1 MSATLER
8 TQHIIFRKKSLGN
21 GDIEKDI
28 KKQIKK
34 GKSKALETQLTK
46 MNQTMKQFDKTQ
58 KKFKP
63 TSTQKMRNE
72 ANLLKQNV
80 KKINKNQKELNKKLA
95 QTQLNSKNPNYY
107 FSKNKHLPNTL
118 NEIDENTELA
128 KLLLKNPD
136 KMTVEEK
143 IYIASFNNREFELF
157 INYLR
162 MKDRELKW
170 VGNGLGSGHYLEG
183 LISIYRKYGND
194 ENERYASLRRYLKL
208 NYNNVKAKEQK
219 NNTNNN
225 FFQTE
230 EIRGDNAT
238 FNDYNNDYDTFE
250 AQSREMMKQ
259 LDALTN
265 KINANK
271 ENIEMQKFKNT
282 NELIHN
288 ELDRKRNRVKEDLD
302 NLENMKNNPD
312 NEIDELYQQFI
323 AKNKVGRNKDIED
336 ILLGKKLIDYLDRT
350 TLSYLEFAK
359 RFGENKNIQNFNKD
373 IIIVDNVQQK
383 LIDLKIFDEEESQ
396 SLCRILKTYSGNEI
410 TVDFFAKFIENLCN
424 ETREKMEEEKRKK
437 EEKEKKKQTTNFIEE
452 ENLEGD
458 NLEYENLSNE
468 NSSDFSYDGQIIK
481 QKNKLDYNERLRKKL
496 KGEYFEEFEKV
507 MKDKFATLIN
517 KTIKGYLT
525 RKNVNV
531 ERIYNYILA
540 KRIIRL
546 FRKNYEN
553 KMKEKDMAAKKIT
566 HLLQK
571 NYWNKKDKE
580 AVTHF
585 TSRWL
590 KDKKYLSNK
599 NKKNLCA
606 TLIQVKWREYL
617 KKKEEEENAL
627 DEQILRTK
635 ICFICKKNQ
644 VEYLCKDCEDN
655 HYCKA
660 CFRKYHM
667 RGNKRN
673 HNYLW
678 ISDLLSK
685 KKDKYL
691 MNINA
696 KRLDECEQIKEY
708 LRENN
713 INLYERLSMW
723 DFKKNNTITYPNL
736 KDALAMKGFEVEK
749 KYQNMI
755 LDYSLKYVTNGN
767 VGDKNKYIIS
777 LKFCDDFL

>member
-8 TQHIIFRKKSLGN
+8 TQHIVYRKKSLGN

-34 GKSKALETQLTK
+34 GKSKALENQFTK

-58 KKFKP
+58 KKNIP
-63 TSTQKMRNE
+63 LSSQKMKNE
-72 ANLLKQNV
+72 AALLKRNI
-80 KKINKNQKELNKKLA
+80 KKVNKNQKELNKKLA
-95 QTQLNSKNPNYY
+95 QTQLNTKNPNYF

-118 NEIDENTELA
+118 SEIDDNIELA

-136 KMTVEEK
+136 KMTTEEK

-194 ENERYASLRRYLKL
+194 ENERYASLRKYLKL

-225 FFQTE
+225 FFQVE
-230 EIRGDNAT
+230 EINGDNAT
-238 FNDYNNDYDTFE
+238 FNNYNNDFDTFE

-259 LDALTN
+259 LDSLTN

-271 ENIEMQKFKNT
+271 EKLEMQKFKNT
-282 NELIHN
+282 NELINN
-288 ELDRKRNRVKEDLD
+288 ELDRKRNKVKEDLD
-302 NLENMKNNPD
+302 NLENMKNDPD

-323 AKNKVGRNKDIED
+323 AKNKVGRNKNIED

-373 IIIVDNVQQK
+373 IIIVDNIQQIF
-383 LIDLKIFDEEESQ
+383 IDLKIFDEEESG
-396 SLCRILKTYSGNEI
+396 SLCKILKKYSGNEI

-424 ETREKMEEEKRKK
+424 ETRKKMDEEKKKK
-437 EEKEKKKQTTNFIEE
+437 EEEEKKKQTSNFMVEDE
-452 ENLEGD
+452 FKGD
-458 NLEYENLSNE
+458 NLENDNLSNE
-468 NSSDFSYDGQIIK
+468 NSSDFSYDGTITK
-481 QKNKLDYNERLRKKL
+481 QPNRIDNNERLRNKL
-496 KGEYFEEFEKV
+496 KGEYFEEFEKI

-517 KTIKGYLT
+517 KNAKGYLI
-525 RKNVNV
+525 RKKVKV
-531 ERIYNYILA
+531 ERIYNYICS
-540 KRIIRL
+540 KRICKL
-546 FRKNYEN
+546 FKKNYDI
-553 KMKEKDMAAKKIT
+553 KMKEKDAAARKIT
-566 HLLQK
+566 YLFKK
-571 NYWNKKDKE
+571 NYWNKKDLQS
-580 AVTHF
+580 ATHF

-590 KDKKYLSNK
+590 KDKKYISNQ
-599 NKKNLCA
+599 NKQNLCA
-606 TLIQVKWREYL
+606 TLIQQKWREHL
-617 KKKEEEENAL
+617 KNMLEKENVL
-627 DEQILRTK
+627 DEKIIRTK
-635 ICFICKKNQ
+635 ICFICKKNK
-644 VEYLCKDCEDN
+644 VEYLCKDCENN
-655 HYCKA
+655 HYCKN

-678 ISDLLSK
+678 ISDLLDK
-685 KKDKYL
+685 KKSKYER
-691 MNINA
+691 NINA
-696 KRLDECEQIKEY
+696 KRIDECEQIKMY
-708 LRENN
+708 LSDNN

-736 KDALAMKGFEVEK
+736 KDALAMKGFEIEK
-749 KYQNMI
+749 KYQIMI
-755 LDYSLKYVTNGN
+755 MDYSLKYVINGT
-767 VGDKNKYIIS
+767 VGDTSKYIIS

>member
-8 TQHIIFRKKSLGN
+8 TQNIVYRKKSLGN

-63 TSTQKMRNE
+63 TSTQKMKYE

-136 KMTVEEK
+136 KMSTEEK

-194 ENERYASLRRYLKL
+194 ENERYSSLRRYLKL
-208 NYNNVKAKEQK
+208 NYNNNKAKEQK
-219 NNTNNN
+219 TTTNFN
-225 FFQTE
+225 FQIE
-230 EIRGDNAT
+230 DIKGDNAS
-238 FNDYNNDYDTFE
+238 FNNYNNDYETFE

-259 LDALTN
+259 LDSLTS

-288 ELDRKRNRVKEDLD
+288 ELDRKKNKFKEDLD
-302 NLENMKNNPD
+302 NLQNMKNNPD
-312 NEIDELYQQFI
+312 NEVDELYQQFI
-323 AKNKVGRNKDIED
+323 AIYKIGRNKDSED
-336 ILLGKKLIDYLDRT
+336 ILLGKKLIDYLNNNG
-350 TLSYLEFAK
+350 LNELEFAK
-359 RFGENKNIQNFNKD
+359 RFGENQNLQNFDKD
-373 IIIVDNVQQK
+373 IIIVDNIQQI
-383 LIDLKIFDEEESQ
+383 LIDLKVFDEEESE
-396 SLCRILKTYSGNEI
+396 SLCNILKTYSGNEI
-410 TVDFFAKFIENLCN
+410 TVDFFAKFITNLCN
-424 ETREKMEEEKRKK
+424 ETREKMEKEMREK
-437 EEKEKKKQTTNFIEE
+437 EELEKSKKKSLFLEE
-452 ENLEGD
+452 ENLQGD
-458 NLEYENLSNE
+458 NLEYDNLSNE
-468 NSSDFSYDGQIIK
+468 NSSDYSYDGQII
-481 QKNKLDYNERLRKKL
+481 QKDNNREYNERLRKQL
-496 KGEYFEEFEKV
+496 KGQYFEEFEKV

-517 KTIKGYLT
+517 KTVKGYLT
-525 RKNVNV
+525 RKNVKV
-531 ERIYNYILA
+531 ERIYLYILA
-540 KRIIRL
+540 KRVVNL
-546 FRKNYEN
+546 FRKNYERR
-553 KMKEKDMAAKKIT
+553 MKEKDMAAKKIT

-571 NYWNKKDKE
+571 NYWNKKDKN

-590 KDKKYLSNK
+590 K
-599 NKKNLCA
+599 NKKFISNQIKQNVCA
-606 TLIQVKWREYL
+606 TLIQVKWREYIKQL
-617 KKKEEEENAL
+617 TEKENVL
-627 DEQILRTK
+627 DEQMLRTK
-635 ICFICKKNQ
+635 ICFICKKNK

-655 HYCKA
+655 HYCKT

-678 ISDLLSK
+678 VSDLLNK
-685 KKDKYL
+685 KQDKYQ

-696 KRLDECEQIKEY
+696 KRIDECEQIKEY

-723 DFKKNNTITYPNL
+723 DFKKNNTITYLNL
-736 KDALAMKGFEVEK
+736 KDALAMKGFEIEK

-755 LDYSLKYVTNGN
+755 LDYSLKYVINGT

-777 LKFCDDFL
+777 LKFCDDLL